1 MKTNM
6 ASSYTSS
13 PRYIN
18 DTDYD
23 DVDSLDLDDDRDFD
37 ENFTDEAMA
46 SFNTEDAS
54 ETDMVK
60 RETEYTE
67 IKEQMYQDKLAHLK
81 KQLQQLEEGTLP
93 EYIKKRKKID
103 QNYKERIRINEIWR
117 EFELDVVEREY
128 IKEKKASVKDFE
140 EKKIEL
146 KENLI
151 LEFEEKKKNIENER
165 NSMDLT
171 GGFLLSDS
179 MEIKPVTTRKLRR
192 RPNDPMPLPEKRRK
206 QTPAQLNLYLDEGD
220 ILDDL
225 RIINKVSGKP
235 VSKKVTPHP
244 SPIEAII
251 AEAKID
257 DGRLYYDK
265 RWFHRNQ
272 PVFVESKDMGK
283 FTGVITAVGTQ
294 EIWIRKIPDNCKM
307 RISVGQLEKGQI
319 FLRRR

>member
-23 DVDSLDLDDDRDFD
+23 DIDSLDLDDDRDF
-37 ENFTDEAMA
+37 ENFTDED
-46 SFNTEDAS
+46 TEDAS

-81 KQLQQLEEGTLP
+81 KQLTQLEEGTLP

-103 QNYKERIRINEIWR
+103 QQYKERIRINEIWR

-151 LEFEEKKKNIENER
+151 VELEEKKRNIENER

-206 QTPAQLNLYLDEGD
+206 QTPAQLNLYLDDVD
-220 ILDDL
+220 IMEDL

-244 SPIEAII
+244 SPLEPII

-319 FLRRR
+319 YLRRR

>member
-13 PRYIN
+13 PRYVN

-37 ENFTDEAMA
+37 ENFTDED
-46 SFNTEDAS
+46 TEDAS

-103 QNYKERIRINEIWR
+103 QQYKERIRVNEIWR

-140 EKKIEL
+140 VMFQEKKIEL

-151 LEFEEKKKNIENER
+151 VELEEKKKNIENER
-165 NSMDLT
+165 HSMDLT

-206 QTPAQLNLYLDEGD
+206 QNPAQLNLFLDDED
-220 ILDDL
+220 IMDDL

-244 SPIEAII
+244 SPIEPII

-283 FTGVITAVGTQ
+283 FTGVITTVGTQ

>member
-1 MKTNM
+1 M

-13 PRYIN
+13 PRYVN
-18 DTDYD
+18 DTDFD

-37 ENFTDEAMA
+37 ENFTDED
-46 SFNTEDAS
+46 TEDAS

-103 QNYKERIRINEIWR
+103 QQYKERIRVNEIWR

-146 KENLI
+146 KKNLI
-151 LEFEEKKKNIENER
+151 EELEDKKKNIESER

-179 MEIKPVTTRKLRR
+179 MEMKPVTTRKLRR

-206 QTPAQLNLYLDEGD
+206 QNPDILLTFNGFSMSSFSYLRQLNLFLDDDD
-220 ILDDL
+220 IMDDL

-244 SPIEAII
+244 SPIEPII

-265 RWFHRNQ
+265 RW
-272 PVFVESKDMGK
+272 
-283 FTGVITAVGTQ
+283 
-294 EIWIRKIPDNCKM
+294 
-307 RISVGQLEKGQI
+307 
-319 FLRRR
+319 

>member
-23 DVDSLDLDDDRDFD
+23 DIDSLDLDDDRDF

-81 KQLQQLEEGTLP
+81 KQLTQLEEGTLP

-103 QNYKERIRINEIWR
+103 QQYKERIRINEIWR

-151 LEFEEKKKNIENER
+151 VELEEKKRNIENER

-206 QTPAQLNLYLDEGD
+206 QTPAQLNLYLDDVD
-220 ILDDL
+220 IMEDL

-244 SPIEAII
+244 SPLEPII

-319 FLRRR
+319 YLRRR

>member
-206 QTPAQLNLYLDEGD
+206 QTPELNLYLDEGD

>member
-1 MKTNM
+1 M

-13 PRYIN
+13 PRYVN
-18 DTDYD
+18 DTDFD

-37 ENFTDEAMA
+37 ENFTDED
-46 SFNTEDAS
+46 TEDAS

-67 IKEQMYQDKLAHLK
+67 IKEQTSCRMYQDKLAHLK

-103 QNYKERIRINEIWR
+103 QQYKERIRVNEIWR

-146 KENLI
+146 KKNLI
-151 LEFEEKKKNIENER
+151 EELEDKKKNIESER

-179 MEIKPVTTRKLRR
+179 MEMKPVTTRKLRR

-206 QTPAQLNLYLDEGD
+206 QNPAQLNLFLDDDD
-220 ILDDL
+220 IMDDL

-244 SPIEAII
+244 SPIEPII

-265 RWFHRNQ
+265 RW
-272 PVFVESKDMGK
+272 
-283 FTGVITAVGTQ
+283 
-294 EIWIRKIPDNCKM
+294 
-307 RISVGQLEKGQI
+307 
-319 FLRRR
+319 

>member
-13 PRYIN
+13 PRYVN

-37 ENFTDEAMA
+37 ENFTDED
-46 SFNTEDAS
+46 TEDAS

-103 QNYKERIRINEIWR
+103 QQYKERIRVNEIWR

-151 LEFEEKKKNIENER
+151 VELEEKKKNIENER
-165 NSMDLT
+165 HSMDLT

-206 QTPAQLNLYLDEGD
+206 QNPAQLNLFLDDED
-220 ILDDL
+220 IMDDL

-244 SPIEAII
+244 SPIEPII

-283 FTGVITAVGTQ
+283 FTGVITTVGTQ